1 MDNKKELREAERE
14 VHQAVWPNV
23 NDAMDLEHVR
33 NLKKQIRDLEVRS
46 REEEKVKE

>member
-1 MDNKKELREAERE
+1 MDKKKELREAERE

-33 NLKKQIRDLEVRS
+33 NLKKQIRDLEKILI
-46 REEEKVKE
+46 EEEKVKE